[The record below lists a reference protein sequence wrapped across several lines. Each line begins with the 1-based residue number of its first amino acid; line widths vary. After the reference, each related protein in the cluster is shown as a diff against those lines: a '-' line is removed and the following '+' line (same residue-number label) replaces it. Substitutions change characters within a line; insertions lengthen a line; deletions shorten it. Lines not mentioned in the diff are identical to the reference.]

1 MDQARRW
8 ARDGAPHGALVVAR
22 HQSAGRG
29 RHDRPWVA
37 EPGQSLLFTLVLR
50 PAIEPPRLGWVP
62 LAAGLAVAE
71 TVEGV
76 GVQARVKWPNDV
88 LAGGRKLA
96 GVLAEAVHQPG
107 GAVVLLGVGLNVRQS
122 ALPPALNATSVRL
135 ETGDDHRP
143 DALLTPLLSRL
154 AERLDE
160 VEADPD
166 ALHAAASARLAGR
179 GEPVTVRDPASRVAV
194 ASGTVVGLAGDG
206 ALRLATDA
214 GERSVYAG
222 EVTLG
227 S

>member
-8 ARDGAPHGALVVAR
+8 AHDGASHGALVVAE
-22 HQSAGRG
+22 HQTAGRG
-29 RHDRPWVA
+29 RHDRTWVA
-37 EPGQSLLFTLVLR
+37 EPGESLLFTLVLR
-50 PAIEPPRLGWVP
+50 PELESSKMGWVP

-76 GVQARVKWPNDV
+76 GVQAQVKWPNDV

-122 ALPPALNATSVRL
+122 AFPDGLNATSVRL
-135 ETGDDHRP
+135 ETGGDHEP
-143 DALLTPLLSRL
+143 DALLTPLLMRL
-154 AERLDE
+154 AERLSE
-160 VEADPD
+160 IEAAPN
-166 ALHAAASARLAGR
+166 ALRAAVDARLVGR
-179 GEPVTVRDPASRVAV
+179 GEPVTVRDPASRTAV
-194 ASGTVVGLAGDG
+194 ASGTVVGLARDG
-206 ALRLATDA
+206 ALQLATDA
-214 GERSVYAG
+214 GERAIYAG